1 MELSRLMCLF
11 LDAYYMHY
19 FDLFVKKLIIQMRD
33 RT

>member
-1 MELSRLMCLF
+1 MELSRCVCF